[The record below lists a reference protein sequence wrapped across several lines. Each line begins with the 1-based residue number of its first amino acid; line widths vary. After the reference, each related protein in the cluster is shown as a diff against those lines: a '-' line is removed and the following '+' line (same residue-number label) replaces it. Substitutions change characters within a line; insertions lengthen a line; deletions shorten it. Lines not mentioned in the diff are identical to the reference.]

1 MGFTKGDKVGLAVAL
16 IVLTG
21 ILSMALTATPV
32 FVQTPRSWKIQISG
46 TPGTTP
52 VVFATPA
59 AAMKITGCWAYS
71 TDTAARS
78 VRLDIVRS
86 ATAYTQNIVAVNT
99 PVATPG
105 TNIPVNLLAN
115 TNFPGLPLD
124 SDGNP
129 YILLE
134 STDTLQAAAN
144 AQLTAAT
151 FISITCNAADF

>member
-1 MGFTKGDKVGLAVAL
+1 MEGFTKGDKIG
-16 IVLTG
+16 VL
-21 ILSMALTATPV
+21 LSLLVLGGFCLALTATPV

-86 ATAYTQNIVAVNT
+86 STVYTQAIVAVNT

-105 TNIPVNLLAN
+105 TNSPVNLFAPLN
-115 TNFPGLPLD
+115 LPGLPVD

-151 FISITCNAADF
+151 FISITCDAADF